1 MSSFS
6 RNSRRANS
14 SLRPRALGAALALA
28 LASGTALADGAHQF
42 VFTAYTD
49 AVGGADVIA
58 GRYQAALEELRS
70 HPASMDLDPSARN
83 TNLCVAY
90 SMTLQ
95 WREARATCDAAVRDA
110 STQRLSVPTWLGWT
124 QQAEDEYLALAYT
137 NRAVMHWMLRD
148 SAAAEKDLTKAQGLA
163 PQADF
168 VARNVVALATHVT
181 LARAAAA
188 APKS

>member
-6 RNSRRANS
+6 RNSRRADS
-14 SLRPRALGAALALA
+14 SLRPRALGVALALA

-49 AVGGADVIA
+49 AAGGADVIA
-58 GRYQAALEELRS
+58 GRYQSALGELRR
-70 HPASMDLDPSARN
+70 HPASMDPDPAASN

-95 WREARATCDAAVRDA
+95 WREARATCDAAVREA
-110 STQRLSVPTWLGWT
+110 SRQRLSMPTWLGWT
-124 QQAEDEYLALAYT
+124 QQSEDEYLALAYT
-137 NRAVMHWMLRD
+137 NRAVMHWLLRD
-148 SAAAEKDLTKAQGLA
+148 GAAAQKDLTKAQELA
-163 PQADF
+163 PRADF
-168 VARNVVALATHVT
+168 VARNVAALATHVT